1 MPVPDRYRSAFSA
14 STLKTI
20 ETHDASFRVADPLF
34 FRGAYTANVTENGR
48 RTFAPVIVLEPAR
61 VRFGRCT
68 CLTRISADDL
78 CRHAAVL
85 MAHLSGDDGAMPAER
100 FDGSVWKAV
109 AFASFEA
116 GKTIDA
122 KDGDAREQLL
132 RKYALTEQEQEL
144 LRRGSGSARLQFES
158 SPWYRWSKEMF
169 LRGGAE
175 SRLELRENTFHLNGI
190 PLAPAAVEHVVS
202 TAPAMVCAS
211 GFEVAPQSLTPSLR
225 VEVTRSRALRFSP
238 VLLAGGGVIH
248 ERAHLPQFGRW
259 FLVGNRFA
267 SVAPAP
273 PMFAERAAG
282 GQSLLFEV
290 RPAAGLPYDRET
302 VIAEEDVFAFVERH
316 REELAKLPPALA
328 PEAVRNARPVTLAGE
343 VVFDFAR
350 PHRDL
355 LEIEIT
361 FEHGVTAG
369 EIAKARKE
377 GVRALIHSCHP
388 EPVEGSGRTARDTHA
403 ARSLDCARDDTGTIW
418 IDVTDPQF
426 AWLDETTLGPKGH
439 VLVTKLELLR
449 IRGSL
454 RGTAVFRGDPS
465 CERVFKIFDEVQEAT
480 DAPPPLID
488 LYAYQQ
494 TGYHWLWLLQQ
505 NGFGALL
512 CDDMGLGKTHQAI
525 ALIAA
530 VAGQAVIPSVSEGP
544 GGAGGARRPPDQV
557 PRQARDDSRVLVVC
571 PTSVLDHWREK
582 LARYLPGVSVTLTT
596 YGIVRSRI
604 EQFRGKRFDLVV
616 LDEMQT
622 IKNADTAT
630 HHALLAIDKR
640 IAVGLT
646 GTPIEN
652 HEGELKA
659 LLDFVV
665 PGYLPKHVDDRSM
678 LQRLVRPFVL
688 RRTKQQ
694 VLTELPPKIVDKR
707 YCELTSEQRALYRRV
722 VEARAKPLRSQL
734 RSGASVSYVHIFAAL
749 NYLKQICNHP
759 ESAGGGF
766 AGDASSGKWDTFVE
780 LLGECMSSG
789 LKVVVFSQYLS
800 MLAIIERHLL
810 QNDIGYASIKG
821 NTRERGAE
829 IARFRDDPDC
839 RVFTASLRAGGLGID
854 LTKASVVIHYDRWW
868 NQAREDQATDRVH
881 RLGQN
886 QGVQVIKLITR
897 GTIEEK
903 IDALIASKAALAN
916 DIIRPDDPSLVK
928 QFTKDELAEL
938 LEG

>member
-1 MPVPDRYRSAFSA
+1 MSVPARYRSAFSS

-20 ETHDASFRVADPLF
+20 ETHDARFRVADPLF
-34 FRGAYTANVTENGR
+34 FRNAYTANVTENER
-48 RTFAPVIVLEPAR
+48 RTFAPLVVLEAAR
-61 VRFGRCT
+61 VQSARCT
-68 CLTRISADDL
+68 CAAWMRADDL
-78 CRHAAVL
+78 CRHVAVL
-85 MAHLSGDDGAMPAER
+85 VARLATEDGAMPAER
-100 FDGSVWKAV
+100 FDASVWRAV
-109 AFASFEA
+109 AFASFE
-116 GKTIDA
+116 
-122 KDGDAREQLL
+122 DGRNVVEANGSDAREQLL
-132 RKYALTEQEQEL
+132 RKYVLSEAEQEL
-144 LRRGSGSARLQFES
+144 IRRGSGSVRLQFET
-158 SPWYRWSKEMF
+158 SPWYRWSKAMF
-169 LRGGAE
+169 LRGEAAGV
-175 SRLELRENTFHLNGI
+175 RLEQRDGAFFLDSI
-190 PLAPAAVEHVVS
+190 PIPPTAVEHILN
-202 TAPAMVCAS
+202 TAPSLVAAS

-225 VEVTRSRALRFSP
+225 VEITRQRALRFVP
-238 VLLAGGGVIH
+238 VLLAGGVIH
-248 ERAHLPQFGRW
+248 DRILLQQFGRW
-259 FLVGNRFA
+259 FLAGDRFMSA
-267 SVAPAP
+267 VAAP

-316 REELAKLPPALA
+316 REELAKMPPGLA
-328 PEAVRNARPVTLAGE
+328 PDALRNAKPVRLEGE
-343 VVFDFAR
+343 VVFDFAK
-350 PHRDL
+350 PDGDF
-355 LEIEIT
+355 LEISIT
-361 FEHGVTAG
+361 FEHGITAA
-369 EIAKARKE
+369 EIARARRD
-377 GVRALIHSCHP
+377 GVRALI
-388 EPVEGSGRTARDTHA
+388 RDHV
-403 ARSLDCARDDTGTIW
+403 W

-426 AWLDETTLGPKGH
+426 EWLDGATIGPRGQ
-439 VLVTKLELLR
+439 VLVTRLELLR

-454 RGTAVFRGDPS
+454 RGTAVFRGDKT
-465 CERVFKIFDEVQEAT
+465 CERIFRMFDRPLGGLIDEQIDG
-480 DAPPPLID
+480 DAPSPAALGLD

-530 VAGQAVIPSVSEGP
+530 VTRVDPS
-544 GGAGGARRPPDQV
+544 Q
-557 PRQARDDSRVLVVC
+557 QVLVVC
-571 PTSVLDHWREK
+571 PTSVVDHWREK
-582 LARYLPGVSVTLTT
+582 LARYLPGVPVTLTT

-630 HHALLAIDKR
+630 HHALRAIDKR
-640 IAVGLT
+640 TAVGLT

-652 HEGELKA
+652 HERELKA

-665 PGYLPKHVDDRSM
+665 PGYLPKALDDRSM

-688 RRTKQQ
+688 RRTKAQ

-722 VEARAKPLRSQL
+722 IEGRAKPLRSQL
-734 RSGASVSYVHIFAAL
+734 RAGGHVSYVHIFAAL

-759 ESAGGGF
+759 ASAGGGF
-766 AGDASSGKWDTFVE
+766 AGEAPSGKWEMFTE
-780 LLGECMSSG
+780 LLAECMTSG
-789 LKVVVFSQYLS
+789 LKVVVFSQYLP
-800 MLAIIERHLL
+800 MLALIERHLFA
-810 QNDIGYASIKG
+810 NDIGYASIKG
-821 NTRERGAE
+821 NTRERGSE

-903 IDALIASKAALAN
+903 IDALIESKAALAN
-916 DIIRPDDPSLVK
+916 DVIRPDDPTLVK
-928 QFTKDELAEL
+928 QFSRDELADL
-938 LEG
+938 LDG